1 MKRVVS
7 VSLGAAKRDHAVEV
21 EILGEQF
28 RLERIGTNG
37 DMVQAMAMI
46 KQLDGEVDAIG
57 LGGIDLYLYAGHRR
71 YTIRD
76 GAKLAGAARKTPVVD
91 GSGLKHTFE
100 KKVVKELPQKLNL
113 DFRGKKILLVSA
125 MDRYGMAEALDTF
138 GGELL
143 LGDLIF
149 SLGIPIP
156 IRSLAFLRGLARV
169 AVPVV
174 CRLPFSILYPTG
186 KKQEQVIPKYTKY
199 YQEADIIAGDFHY
212 IRRYMPADLNGK
224 IIITNTVTQDDLAE
238 LKARKVRTLVT
249 TTPELGGRS
258 FGTNV
263 LEGILVAFTKKRP
276 EAITP
281 DEYENLLERVGFT
294 SRIENF

>member
-7 VSLGAAKRDHAVEV
+7 ISLGAAKRDHAVEI
-21 EILGEQF
+21 EILGQQF
-28 RLERIGTNG
+28 RLERIGTDGN
-37 DMVQAMAMI
+37 MERAIEMI
-46 KQLDGEVDAIG
+46 KELDGKVDAFG
-57 LGGIDLYLYAGHRR
+57 LGGIDLYLYAGNRR

-76 GAKLAGAARKTPVVD
+76 GAKMASAAKKTPVVD

-100 KKVVKELPQKLNL
+100 RKVVKELPQKLNMN
-113 DFRGKKILLVSA
+113 FRGKKILLVSA
-125 MDRYGMAEALDTF
+125 MDRYGMAEAFDTY

-156 IRSLAFLRGLARV
+156 LRSLTVLRGLAMLV
-169 AVPVV
+169 VPIV
-174 CRLPFSILYPTG
+174 CRLPFTMLYPTG
-186 KKQEQVIPKYTKY
+186 KKQEKVEPKYEKY
-199 YQEADIIAGDFHY
+199 YREADIIAGDFHY
-212 IRRYMPADLNGK
+212 IRRYMPADLDGK
-224 IIITNTVTQDDLAE
+224 IIITNTVTMDDIAE
-238 LKARKVRTLVT
+238 LKARRVKTLVT

-263 LEGILVAFTKKRP
+263 LEGVLVAFTEKRP
-276 EAITP
+276 EDITA